1 MNMTNADI
9 QRLTKKGMFVV
20 KINDKDMGI
29 SYRTRFTR
37 DGANEEVRY
46 ATRQCNQTATIV
58 GCPK

>member
-1 MNMTNADI
+1 MTTADI
-9 QRLTKKGMFVV
+9 QRLTSKGRFVI

-37 DGANEEVRY
+37 EGANEEVRY